1 MSVSASTMRET
12 CGGDC
17 SVSVLLDPKG
27 MAVVSTFLSA
37 WSLLLAAKM

>member
-1 MSVSASTMRET
+1 MSVSASVMREM

-27 MAVVSTFLSA
+27 KTVVSTIVCA
-37 WSLLLAAKM
+37 RSLFRSTT